1 MGSPIIIYSKTGYGF
16 GSIKNQIQ
24 NQSSQNW
31 QKIIFKKKKK
41 KIDQEL
47 VKIENRLFSNYLTH
61 YQLDKSF
68 LL

>member
-41 KIDQEL
+41 VDQER
-47 VKIENRLFSNYLTH
+47 VKIENRLFSDYLTH
-61 YQLDKSF
+61 CQLDKSF